1 MKRDIDFFKK
11 ILYNIYRKI
20 KEREKNM
27 TKEDILKRLRAGE
40 SADDIALEITDLLN
54 EALQMKEKED
64 EAKRKAEEERA
75 WHVRDAEILA
85 DAMNTYFNKYCGCK
99 DNIKAEHI
107 IDSEKEIAA
116 IFNMGDKIKTTVIK
130 NPKAEEIAKIFND
143 FFKEFGI

>member
-116 IFNMGDKIKTTVIK
+116 IFNIGDKIKTTVIK
-130 NPKAEEIAKIFND
+130 NPKAEEVAKIFND

>member
-1 MKRDIDFFKK
+1 
-11 ILYNIYRKI
+11 
-20 KEREKNM
+20 M

-64 EAKRKAEEERA
+64 EAKRKAEEDRA
-75 WHVRDAEILA
+75 WHIKDAEILA
-85 DAMNTYFNKYCGCK
+85 DAMNTYLNKYCGCK

-116 IFNMGDKIKTTVIK
+116 IFKAGDRIKTVALK
-130 NPKAEEIAKIFND
+130 NPKAEEVAKIFND

>member
-1 MKRDIDFFKK
+1 
-11 ILYNIYRKI
+11 
-20 KEREKNM
+20 M

-64 EAKRKAEEERA
+64 EAKRKAEEDRA
-75 WHVRDAEILA
+75 WHIKDAEVLA
-85 DAMNTYFNKYCGCK
+85 DAMNTYLNKYCGGK
-99 DNIKAEHI
+99 DDIKAEHI
-107 IDSEKEIAA
+107 MNSEKEIAA
-116 IFNMGDKIKTTVIK
+116 IFNVGDKIKTTVIK

>member
-1 MKRDIDFFKK
+1 
-11 ILYNIYRKI
+11 
-20 KEREKNM
+20 M

-40 SADDIALEITDLLN
+40 NADDIALEITDLLN

-116 IFNMGDKIKTTVIK
+116 IFKAGDKIKTTVIK
-130 NPKAEEIAKIFND
+130 NPKAEEVAKIFND
-143 FFKEFGI
+143 FFNEFGI

>member
-64 EAKRKAEEERA
+64 EAKRKAEEEKA

-85 DAMNTYFNKYCGCK
+85 DAMNTYYNKDCGCK

-107 IDSEKEIAA
+107 INSEKEIAA
-116 IFNMGDKIKTTVIK
+116 IFNVGDKIKTTVIK
-130 NPKAEEIAKIFND
+130 NPKAEEVAKIFND
-143 FFKEFGI
+143 FFNQFGI

>member
-1 MKRDIDFFKK
+1 
-11 ILYNIYRKI
+11 
-20 KEREKNM
+20 M

-64 EAKRKAEEERA
+64 EAKRKAEEEKA

-85 DAMNTYFNKYCGCK
+85 DAMNVYLNKYCGCK

-116 IFNMGDKIKTTVIK
+116 IFKMGDKIKTTVVK
-130 NPKAEEIAKIFND
+130 NPKVEDVAKIFSD
-143 FFKEFGI
+143 FFDEFGL

>member
-20 KEREKNM
+20 KEREKYM

-116 IFNMGDKIKTTVIK
+116 IFNVGDKIKTTVIK

-143 FFKEFGI
+143 FFNQFGI

>member
-1 MKRDIDFFKK
+1 
-11 ILYNIYRKI
+11 
-20 KEREKNM
+20 M

-116 IFNMGDKIKTTVIK
+116 IFNVGDKIKTT
-130 NPKAEEIAKIFND
+130 KAEEVAKIFND
-143 FFKEFGI
+143 FFNQFGI

>member
-116 IFNMGDKIKTTVIK
+116 IFNVGDKIKTTVIK

>member
-1 MKRDIDFFKK
+1 MKRNIDFFKK

-116 IFNMGDKIKTTVIK
+116 IFNVGDKIKTTVIK

-143 FFKEFGI
+143 FFNEFGI

>member
-54 EALQMKEKED
+54 EAHQKKEKED

-130 NPKAEEIAKIFND
+130 NPKAEEVAKIFND
-143 FFKEFGI
+143 FFNQFGI

>member
-1 MKRDIDFFKK
+1 
-11 ILYNIYRKI
+11 
-20 KEREKNM
+20 M

-40 SADDIALEITDLLN
+40 SANDIALEITDLLN

-64 EAKRKAEEERA
+64 EVKRKAEEERA

-130 NPKAEEIAKIFND
+130 NPKAEEVAKIFND
-143 FFKEFGI
+143 FFNQFGI

>member
-20 KEREKNM
+20 KEREKIM

-116 IFNMGDKIKTTVIK
+116 IFNVGDKIKTVTLK

-143 FFKEFGI
+143 FFNEFGI

>member
-1 MKRDIDFFKK
+1 
-11 ILYNIYRKI
+11 
-20 KEREKNM
+20 M

-40 SADDIALEITDLLN
+40 SADDIALEIADLLN

-64 EAKRKAEEERA
+64 EAKRKAEEDRA
-75 WHVRDAEILA
+75 WHIKDAEILA
-85 DAMNTYFNKYCGCK
+85 DAMNTYLNKYCGCK

-116 IFNMGDKIKTTVIK
+116 IFKMGDKIKTVTLK
-130 NPKAEEIAKIFND
+130 NPKAEEVAKIFND

>member
-1 MKRDIDFFKK
+1 MKRDIDLFKK

-20 KEREKNM
+20 KEREKIM
-27 TKEDILKRLRAGE
+27 TKEEILKRLRGGE

-116 IFNMGDKIKTTVIK
+116 IFNVGDKIKTTVIK

>member
-130 NPKAEEIAKIFND
+130 NPKAEEVAKIFND
-143 FFKEFGI
+143 FFNEFGI

>member
-1 MKRDIDFFKK
+1 
-11 ILYNIYRKI
+11 
-20 KEREKNM
+20 M

-85 DAMNTYFNKYCGCK
+85 DAMNTYLNKYCGGK
-99 DNIKAEHI
+99 DDIKAEHI
-107 IDSEKEIAA
+107 MNSEKEIAA
-116 IFNMGDKIKTTVIK
+116 IFKAGDKIKTTVIK
-130 NPKAEEIAKIFND
+130 NPKVEDVARIFND
-143 FFKEFGI
+143 FFNEFGL

>member
-11 ILYNIYRKI
+11 ILYNIYRKN
-20 KEREKNM
+20 KREGKNM

-130 NPKAEEIAKIFND
+130 NPKAEEVAKIFND
-143 FFKEFGI
+143 FFNQFGI

>member
-1 MKRDIDFFKK
+1 MKRDIDFYKK

-130 NPKAEEIAKIFND
+130 NPKAEEVAKIFND
-143 FFKEFGI
+143 FFNQFGI

>member
-64 EAKRKAEEERA
+64 ETKRKAEEERA

-116 IFNMGDKIKTTVIK
+116 IFNVGDKIKTTVIK

-143 FFKEFGI
+143 FFNEFGI

>member
-1 MKRDIDFFKK
+1 
-11 ILYNIYRKI
+11 
-20 KEREKNM
+20 M

-85 DAMNTYFNKYCGCK
+85 ETMNTYLNKYCGCK

-130 NPKAEEIAKIFND
+130 NPKAEEVAKIFND

>member
-1 MKRDIDFFKK
+1 
-11 ILYNIYRKI
+11 
-20 KEREKNM
+20 M

-85 DAMNTYFNKYCGCK
+85 DAMNTYLNKYCGGK
-99 DNIKAEHI
+99 DDIKAEHI
-107 IDSEKEIAA
+107 MNSEKEIAA
-116 IFNMGDKIKTTVIK
+116 IFKAGGNIKTTVIK
-130 NPKAEEIAKIFND
+130 NPKANDIAKIFND
-143 FFKEFGI
+143 FFNEFGI

>member
-1 MKRDIDFFKK
+1 
-11 ILYNIYRKI
+11 
-20 KEREKNM
+20 M

-40 SADDIALEITDLLN
+40 NADDIAYEITEMLN

-64 EAKRKAEEERA
+64 EAKRKEEEERA

-85 DAMNTYFNKYCGCK
+85 DAMNVYLNKYCGCK

-116 IFNMGDKIKTTVIK
+116 IFNMGDKIKTVTLK
-130 NPKAEEIAKIFND
+130 NPKAEEVAKIFSD
-143 FFKEFGI
+143 FFNEFGL

>member
-1 MKRDIDFFKK
+1 
-11 ILYNIYRKI
+11 
-20 KEREKNM
+20 M

-40 SADDIALEITDLLN
+40 NADDIAYEITEMLN
-54 EALQMKEKED
+54 AALQMKEQED

-116 IFNMGDKIKTTVIK
+116 IFKAGDKIKTAVIK
-130 NPKAEEIAKIFND
+130 NPKVEDVAKIFSD
-143 FFKEFGI
+143 FFDEFGL